1 MSAGGGPCPKEHF
14 RAPQLPRA
22 APYSLWHLGP
32 APRIPVGSLGLPGMR
47 VQSCP
52 PQPREMTR
60 VTGPGTSRLPAG
72 LLSGSRAQRGLWE
85 PEVTTLKCFF
95 PWLVAWDCPWGE
107 PPAPGEALTK
117 TQSQG
122 EPGRAPGCPS
132 GWSCKEI
139 PTPRDLSGGCPAAPV
154 ALKSRGDGRTRG
166 SSSTHKRAG
175 GSQAR
180 GRGLQASSVPL
191 GWHGT
196 CSDPHWDLR
205 AGMGIKL
212 PSENTGGLGGKA
224 RGWKL

>member
-1 MSAGGGPCPKEHF
+1 MSQ
-14 RAPQLPRA
+14 RALQSPPA
-22 APYSLWHLGP
+22 APGCTLQFM
-32 APRIPVGSLGLPGMR
+32 A
-47 VQSCP
+47 
-52 PQPREMTR
+52 
-60 VTGPGTSRLPAG
+60 PGTSSLHPCGIPGSPGAEGAELSPPAQGDDEGYRTRHLPPG
-72 LLSGSRAQRGLWE
+72 LPSGSRAQRGLWE
-85 PEVTTLKCFF
+85 PEVTALKCFF
-95 PWLVAWDCPWGE
+95 PWLVVWDCPWGE

-139 PTPRDLSGGCPAAPV
+139 PAPRDLSGGCPAAPV
-154 ALKSRGDGRTRG
+154 ALKPRGDGRTRG

-196 CSDPHWDLR
+196 CSNPHRDLS
-205 AGMGIKL
+205 AGMGTKL